1 MKRAHHRVAGAHA
14 ADAAPSGPRLP
25 AEGNRPRRP
34 GTRGAL
40 PLVIALALAVGLP
53 GCGTGE
59 QRTPVP
65 GATPA
70 PKLTARG
77 QVRPV
82 AHARVGTIAGG
93 VVAQMRV
100 EVGETVREQQEIARV
115 RGPGGTEVLVA
126 PWDGTITS
134 LPVQVGDTVLPGA
147 LIATVGDLSRLQI
160 ETTDVDEFIIASVR
174 RGQAVTVSVDA
185 LDGRLLRGQVRSVA
199 LQPQRSPEG
208 DEHYQVVIDLAD
220 VPPELRPG
228 MTVRVDFSR

>member
-1 MKRAHHRVAGAHA
+1 MKRAHHRVAGAQPV
-14 ADAAPSGPRLP
+14 DAAPPGPRLP

-34 GTRGAL
+34 GTRGAV
-40 PLVIALALAVGLP
+40 PVVIALALALALP

-65 GATPA
+65 GATPS

-100 EVGETVREQQEIARV
+100 EVGEAVREQQEIARV

-134 LPVQVGDTVLPGA
+134 LPAQVGDTVLPGA
-147 LIATVGDLSRLQI
+147 LIATVGDLSRLQV